1 MFHLM
6 EKPFDVSV
14 QDYVENIVK
23 DRNDGVIKE
32 LPVFADDFIPN
43 QESVGGNGN
52 IYIYNL

>member
-14 QDYVENIVK
+14 QDYVDNIVK

-32 LPVFADDFIPN
+32 LPVFADNFIPN